1 MDRNDELIGE
11 EIMHGV
17 GNVEPEEHPMDALL
31 EAEAYDLE
39 TPRRGEIRTGTI
51 ARVTESDVLVDI
63 GAKSEGLISSREL
76 EQLTDEQKAE
86 LVVGSEINVYV
97 IRSADRDG
105 TLLLSISRAEEENEW
120 QEAEELLESSEPYE
134 GLISGYNKGGLIV
147 KFGHLRGFIPA
158 SQVSLARRRRAEGET
173 PDQRWGKMAGEPII
187 AKVIEVDRRRNRLIL
202 SERAAAR
209 ESRDAL
215 KERLISEL
223 KPGETRTGT
232 VISLADFGAFVDIGG
247 ADGLVHISEL
257 SWKRV
262 AHPKD
267 VLKVGQEIDVKV
279 LSVDP
284 EQKRISL
291 SLRELES
298 NPWDEILDSFQE
310 GQLIEG
316 TITKLTKFG
325 AFATIKDIEDYEIEG
340 LIHISE
346 LSDQRIEHPREVVS
360 EDQTLTLRLIKID
373 RERRRLGLSLKQV
386 DSAEF
391 TDVDWQTA
399 MQGMEAGA
407 EQESQPEPPVP
418 VEDFDAD
425 LEGDIPDLPPVAEAE
440 DVAESEEASAQV
452 EAELES
458 TDEAVAPDLEEEEIE
473 VEMAVDDT
481 QDAELP
487 EAEAEL
493 EIEVDSEPEEMI
505 EEVNADEE

>member
-1 MDRNDELIGE
+1 MDRNDEVIGE

-17 GNVEPEEHPMDALL
+17 GNVEHEEHPMDALL

-97 IRSADRDG
+97 VRSADRDG

-120 QEAEELLESSEPYE
+120 QEAEELLESTDPYE
-134 GLISGYNKGGLIV
+134 GVISGYNKGGLIV

-158 SQVSLARRRRAEGET
+158 SQVSLARRRRAEGDT

-267 VLKVGQEIDVKV
+267 VLNVGQEIEVKV
-279 LSVDP
+279 LNVDP

-346 LSDQRIEHPREVVS
+346 LSDARIEHPREVVS

-391 TDVDWQTA
+391 TELDWQTA
-399 MQGMEAGA
+399 MHAAEEETAEA
-407 EQESQPEPPVP
+407 SQPEPAET

-425 LEGDIPDLPPVAEAE
+425 LEGDIADLPPASGA
-440 DVAESEEASAQV
+440 DEEQETV
-452 EAELES
+452 ME
-458 TDEAVAPDLEEEEIE
+458 
-473 VEMAVDDT
+473 
-481 QDAELP
+481 
-487 EAEAEL
+487 EAEAEAEPEAAL
-493 EIEVDSEPEEMI
+493 EAGEPTEQAEPEMEMVEDDELAEVEMEQDDEFDSEMEVDEG
-505 EEVNADEE
+505 DEDED

>member
-1 MDRNDELIGE
+1 
-11 EIMHGV
+11 
-17 GNVEPEEHPMDALL
+17 
-31 EAEAYDLE
+31 
-39 TPRRGEIRTGTI
+39 
-51 ARVTESDVLVDI
+51 
-63 GAKSEGLISSREL
+63 
-76 EQLTDEQKAE
+76 
-86 LVVGSEINVYV
+86 
-97 IRSADRDG
+97 
-105 TLLLSISRAEEENEW
+105 
-120 QEAEELLESSEPYE
+120 
-134 GLISGYNKGGLIV
+134 
-147 KFGHLRGFIPA
+147 
-158 SQVSLARRRRAEGET
+158 
-173 PDQRWGKMAGEPII
+173 
-187 AKVIEVDRRRNRLIL
+187 
-202 SERAAAR
+202 
-209 ESRDAL
+209 
-215 KERLISEL
+215 
-223 KPGETRTGT
+223 
-232 VISLADFGAFVDIGG
+232 
-247 ADGLVHISEL
+247 
-257 SWKRV
+257 
-262 AHPKD
+262 
-267 VLKVGQEIDVKV
+267 VGQEIDVKV